1 MHCYSIVLRLLL
13 LTVALCGC
21 ASNATHHDAALAASS
36 EVTGLAAL
44 LPGTWELKNRIVGDK
59 EMPVQTGVFLIVTK
73 DSMMQVHVLKGPT
86 WQSGSS
92 MVQNV
97 FFRLDQSSDPVAIDT
112 TGMADWTKL
121 RKGICRLENDVLTL
135 CDARADDPRPTEFA
149 TGDVPGQGNVLNVYK
164 RVSDRR

>member
-13 LTVALCGC
+13 LTAALCGC
-21 ASNATHHDAALAASS
+21 ASNATHHDAALATSS

-44 LPGTWELKNRIVGDK
+44 LPGTWKLKNRIVSGK

-73 DSMMQVHVLKGPT
+73 DGMMEQHVLKGPT
-86 WQSGSS
+86 WQTGSS
-92 MVQNV
+92 MVQNM

-135 CDARADDPRPTEFA
+135 CDARVDDPRPTEFA
-149 TGDVPGQGNVLNVYK
+149 TGNVAGQGNVLNVYK
-164 RVSDRR
+164 LVSDRR